1 MLPSPP
7 CPPTPR
13 SQTRS
18 DRFPLQHFLEAVS
31 QLWQVRGLFV
41 SWCWVFIDVSA
52 IKVEDSLFNS
62 SSLMRPHSALG
73 FMCMQFN
80 FLALCRHDLQ
90 PSNKVYHR
98 CWVSFPLFLH
108 WIPLEMG
115 IASLSFLCYFLLVVH
130 QSVSRTLP
138 CLSLQSGWTE
148 TIWLSPVL
156 PRSPFKP
163 AFWRFLIW

>member
-31 QLWQVRGLFV
+31 QVRGLFV

-90 PSNKVYHR
+90 PSNKVCHR
-98 CWVSFPLFLH
+98 CWVSFPLSLH
-108 WIPLEMG
+108 SPWRWGSPR
-115 IASLSFLCYFLLVVH
+115 SPVFVPYFLLVVH
-130 QSVSRTLP
+130 QSVSRALP
-138 CLSLQSGWTE
+138 CLSLQAGWTE

-156 PRSPFKP
+156 ARSPFKP
-163 AFWRFLIW
+163 AFWGFLIW